1 MAATAVQQQQSGW
14 YTAVEEQMHKLSD
27 QVAGVVQ
34 MVQDFQASL
43 LTDFRKSAQTV
54 ADRID
59 LIKDAVSNQC
69 DDDGSDDVE
78 NLTLP
83 QHEAE
88 LLDALRASAPATSAA
103 LLHVA
108 EQLNDADVF
117 AANAVLTDGLRS
129 IIDAS

>member
-1 MAATAVQQQQSGW
+1 MAATEQQQQSGW
-14 YTAVEEQMHKLSD
+14 YAAVEAQLHQLSD
-27 QVAGVVQ
+27 RVAGVVQ

-43 LTDFRKSAQTV
+43 LSDFRKSAQTV

-69 DDDGSDDVE
+69 DDDGSDDVA
-78 NLTLP
+78 NMSLP
-83 QHEAE
+83 QHEVE
-88 LLDALRASAPATSAA
+88 LLDALRASAPATYAA
-103 LLHVA
+103 LLRVA

-117 AANAVLTDGLRS
+117 GANAVVTDGLRS